1 MSLNTNILGNDMNE
15 NIQPST
21 QVNLNKD
28 SPQVII
34 ATQNPAAAQAQA
46 QVGLAQAGIDKKIV
60 DSSID
65 QQEES
70 WMKSYWR
77 PAMAFVYM
85 AICIFDFIVMP
96 VWVEKTTV
104 KPVEAIELARKM
116 PEKDQVVAL
125 QVLTKEQY
133 WNPITLKENGFIHI
147 AFGFILGI
155 AAWTRGQAQIAQIKN
170 TQ

>member
-1 MSLNTNILGNDMNE
+1 MAVNIDPPALNL
-15 NIQPST
+15 
-21 QVNLNKD
+21 VNVNQN
-28 SPQVII
+28 SPHVII
-34 ATQNPAAAQAQA
+34 ATQNPAVAQARA
-46 QVGLAQAGIDKKIV
+46 QVRLAQANIDKKIV
-60 DSSID
+60 DSNID

-96 VWVEKTTV
+96 VWVEKTQV
-104 KPVEAIELARKM
+104 KSVEAVELARKM

-125 QVLTKEQY
+125 TVLTKEQY

-155 AAWTRGQAQIAQIKN
+155 AAWTRCQAHIAQIK
-170 TQ
+170 QQQ

>member
-1 MSLNTNILGNDMNE
+1 MEKNIKSA
-15 NIQPST
+15 ST
-21 QVNLNKD
+21 QVNLNQD
-28 SPQVII
+28 GPQVII
-34 ATQNPAAAQAQA
+34 ATENPAAAQARA

-65 QQEES
+65 QQEEG

-85 AICIFDFIVMP
+85 AICVFDFIIMP
-96 VWVEKTTV
+96 VWIEKTQI
-104 KPVEAIELARKM
+104 KAVEAVELARKL
-116 PEKDQVVAL
+116 PEKDQVMAL
-125 QVLTKEQY
+125 TVLTKEQY

-155 AAWTRGQAQIAQIKN
+155 AAWTRGQAQIAQIK
-170 TQ
+170 QQ

>member
-1 MSLNTNILGNDMNE
+1 MNE
-15 NIQPST
+15 NEIPTT
-21 QVNLNKD
+21 QVNLNQN
-28 SPQVII
+28 SPQVVI
-34 ATQNPAAAQAQA
+34 ATQNPAAAEARSK
-46 QVGLAQAGIDKKIV
+46 VGLAQAGIDKKIV
-60 DSSID
+60 DSNID
-65 QQEES
+65 QQEEG

-96 VWVEKTTV
+96 VWIEKTQV
-104 KPVEAIELARKM
+104 KPVQAVELARQM
-116 PEKDQVVAL
+116 PEKDQVMAL
-125 QVLTKEQY
+125 QILTKEQY

-170 TQ
+170 QQ

>member
-1 MSLNTNILGNDMNE
+1 MPENNE
-15 NIQPST
+15 PIDT
-21 QVNLNKD
+21 QVNLNNG
-28 SPQVII
+28 PQVIV

-60 DSSID
+60 DSGID
-65 QQEES
+65 QQEEG
-70 WMKSYWR
+70 WMKQYWR

-116 PEKDQVVAL
+116 PEKDQVMAL
-125 QVLTKEQY
+125 QILTKEQY

-155 AAWTRGQAQIAQIKN
+155 AAWTRGQAQIAQIAQIKN
-170 TQ
+170 QQ